1 MRPDVDGAE
10 HARGRRAKEQNTIT
24 VTHNDIRQAPPKD
37 KFVLAVVVIDSH
49 PADSV
54 NDIPMPVPQ
63 EPNWAE
69 AIKNRDNQLHA
80 PRPNHPEKL
89 PLL

>member
-1 MRPDVDGAE
+1 MSPNTREATE
-10 HARGRRAKEQNTIT
+10 HMLCHRTK
-24 VTHNDIRQAPPKD
+24 APQKD
-37 KFVLAVVVIDSH
+37 KFVLAVVVIDSD

-54 NDIPMPVPQ
+54 HDIPMLFPQ
-63 EPNWAE
+63 EPGWAD